1 MCIYTSLLSRRQ
13 TRVGELCSSV
23 VVDRAGRTAGEKGHR
38 DIYVTGSAVGGFA
51 RADSLFYLD
60 A

>member
-23 VVDRAGRTAGEKGHR
+23 VVDRAGRTAGEKEHR
-38 DIYVTGSAVGGFA
+38 DIYVTGRQWAGLPEPTAS
-51 RADSLFYLD
+51 FYLD